1 VKIFFRTRR
10 ARLAALVVS
19 GIVLAVLYFGF
30 GLVGK
35 GRATASTS
43 PDSREFDMGL
53 EDSRKVA
60 GFVESF
66 GPRIDQAEK
75 RLTDKDAE
83 VERLRA
89 KLLKYDSVLAAI
101 VDELT
106 KRASGGAPSGT
117 PGSADG
123 GPTAGADPLPARLQK
138 FTLSVGNPKPER
150 APSVRIPAGSFA
162 EGTLLTGVY
171 APTEGGV
178 LPVQIRLDLAIVGPN
193 RSRIP
198 IQGAFL
204 IGKAT
209 GDPNSQRVVIQL
221 DKLSYVKADGRSV
234 EVNVNGYVADDDGVQ
249 GLTGRYVWRLQE
261 AASVAAIAGGI
272 SAAADA
278 AAQRETTLQV
288 NPLGGVTESVTGDV
302 GKFAA
307 ARGASRAAGEIEKI
321 VAKRLENIVPAIYV
335 ANGKKL
341 TICLIDGVTLEGLL
355 TSEVKNAS
363 SASPYAGLDL
373 DR

>member
-1 VKIFFRTRR
+1 MKIFFRSRR
-10 ARLAALVVS
+10 ARIAALVVS

-35 GRATASTS
+35 GRASARVS
-43 PDSREFDMGL
+43 PDSRDFEMGL

-75 RLTDKDAE
+75 RLADKDAE

-106 KRASGGAPSGT
+106 KRPGGASAGT
-117 PGSADG
+117 LGAADG
-123 GPTAGADPLPARLQK
+123 GTAAGADPLPARLQK
-138 FTLSVGNPKPER
+138 FTLSTENPKPER

-178 LPVQIRLDLAIVGPN
+178 LPVQIRLDLAIIGPN

-209 GDPNSQRVVIQL
+209 GDPNSQRVVIQV

-278 AAQRETTLQV
+278 AAQRETTTQV
-288 NPLGGVTESVTGDV
+288 NPLGGVTEAVTGDV

-355 TSEVKNAS
+355 TNEVKNAS